1 MLFIIASIQR
11 SGYNPDLRRRLILAS
26 VGFLAVLPIAGED
39 LKAYPDGPGKD
50 VFVRVCTRCHEAA
63 NTTKLRL
70 TKRQWQGKVYA
81 QADRGA
87 EASGEELDQIVD
99 YLAHNFGPQK

>member
-1 MLFIIASIQR
+1 MRSIAASLVGGLL
-11 SGYNPDLRRRLILAS
+11 SLCLAR
-26 VGFLAVLPIAGED
+26 GED
-39 LKAYPDGPGKD
+39 IKAYPDGPGKE

-63 NTTKLRL
+63 NTAKLRL
-70 TKRQWQGKVYA
+70 TRRQWRGKVYA

-99 YLAHNFGPQK
+99 YLARNFGVEKSSAVEKAAGAK

>member
-1 MLFIIASIQR
+1 
-11 SGYNPDLRRRLILAS
+11 LRRRLIFTTA
-26 VGFLAVLPIAGED
+26 GFLTFWPARAED

-50 VFVRVCTRCHEAA
+50 VFIRVCTRCHEAA
-63 NTTKLRL
+63 NSTKLRL

-99 YLAHNFGPQK
+99 YLARNFGPGK

>member
-1 MLFIIASIQR
+1 MSVSQCRYAVA
-11 SGYNPDLRRRLILAS
+11 ILLCGALS
-26 VGFLAVLPIAGED
+26 CLHAKAED
-39 LKAYPDGPGKD
+39 LKAYPDGTGKD

-70 TKRQWQGKVYA
+70 TRRQWQGKVYA

-87 EASGEELDQIVD
+87 EATGEELDQIVD
-99 YLAHNFGPQK
+99 YLARNFGPDKPQTAGGGK

>member
-1 MLFIIASIQR
+1 
-11 SGYNPDLRRRLILAS
+11 LAG

-99 YLAHNFGPQK
+99 YLARHFGPQK

>member
-1 MLFIIASIQR
+1 MRGIRFIQA
-11 SGYNPDLRRRLILAS
+11 GVLGMAILA
-26 VGFLAVLPIAGED
+26 VYAQAED
-39 LKAYPDGPGKD
+39 LKAYPPGPGRD
-50 VFVRVCTRCHEAA
+50 VFIRVCTRCHEAA

-70 TKRQWQGKVYA
+70 TRRQWQGKVYA

-99 YLAHNFGPQK
+99 YLSRNYGPGKPRAAVEGGTK

>member
-1 MLFIIASIQR
+1 MRSIAA
-11 SGYNPDLRRRLILAS
+11 GL
-26 VGFLAVLPIAGED
+26 VGGLLLVPAGRAED
-39 LKAYPDGPGKD
+39 VKAYPDGPGKE
-50 VFVRVCTRCHEAA
+50 VFIRVCTRCHEAA

-70 TKRQWQGKVYA
+70 TRRQWQGKVYA

-99 YLAHNFGPQK
+99 YLARNFGAEKSAGAK

>member
-1 MLFIIASIQR
+1 MSVSKCMYAV
-11 SGYNPDLRRRLILAS
+11 GILLCGAFS
-26 VGFLAVLPIAGED
+26 YVPANAED

-70 TKRQWQGKVYA
+70 TRRQWQGKVYA

-87 EASGEELDQIVD
+87 EATGEELDQIVD
-99 YLAHNFGPQK
+99 YLARNFGPDKPRPSGGGK

>member
-1 MLFIIASIQR
+1 MRSIAAGLVGGLLLLW
-11 SGYNPDLRRRLILAS
+11 SGRA
-26 VGFLAVLPIAGED
+26 ED
-39 LKAYPDGPGKD
+39 TKAYPDGPGKE

-70 TKRQWQGKVYA
+70 TRRQWQGKVYA

-99 YLAHNFGPQK
+99 YLARNFSATEKPPGSK

>member
-1 MLFIIASIQR
+1 MRRTKFSAAAFICGALLFVPARAENI
-11 SGYNPDLRRRLILAS
+11 
-26 VGFLAVLPIAGED
+26 
-39 LKAYPDGPGKD
+39 KAFPEGPGKE
-50 VFVRVCTRCHEAA
+50 VFVRVCTRCHEAS
-63 NTTKLRL
+63 NSTKLRL

-99 YLAHNFGPQK
+99 YLARNFGPDKPQSAGNPK

>member
-1 MLFIIASIQR
+1 MR
-11 SGYNPDLRRRLILAS
+11 SRAT
-26 VGFLAVLPIAGED
+26 GFLCAVLFLIPAKAED

-50 VFVRVCTRCHEAA
+50 VFIRVCTRCHEAA

-87 EASGEELDQIVD
+87 EASGEELDRIVD
-99 YLAHNFGPQK
+99 YLTRNFGTDKPPAAGGAK

>member
-1 MLFIIASIQR
+1 
-11 SGYNPDLRRRLILAS
+11 
-26 VGFLAVLPIAGED
+26 LAVQGED
-39 LKAYPDGPGKD
+39 LKSYPEGPGKD

-99 YLAHNFGPQK
+99 YLARHFGPAK

>member
-1 MLFIIASIQR
+1 MRSIAA
-11 SGYNPDLRRRLILAS
+11 GL
-26 VGFLAVLPIAGED
+26 VGGLLLLWPGRAED
-39 LKAYPDGPGKD
+39 VRAFPDGPGKE
-50 VFVRVCTRCHEAA
+50 VFIRVCTRCHEAT

-70 TKRQWQGKVYA
+70 TRRQWQGKVYA

-99 YLAHNFGPQK
+99 YLARNFGVDKSGAVEKPGGAK

>member
-1 MLFIIASIQR
+1 LVT
-11 SGYNPDLRRRLILAS
+11 L
-26 VGFLAVLPIAGED
+26 LPARAED
-39 LKAYPDGPGKD
+39 LNAYPEGPGKD
-50 VFVRVCTRCHEAA
+50 VFIRICTRCHEAA
-63 NTTKLRL
+63 NSTKLRL

-99 YLAHNFGPQK
+99 YLARNFGPGK

>member
-1 MLFIIASIQR
+1 MFMLSRKPAQ
-11 SGYNPDLRRRLILAS
+11 
-26 VGFLAVLPIAGED
+26 VLLCGALLLLPAKAED
-39 LKAYPDGPGKD
+39 LKAYPAGPGKD
-50 VFVRVCTRCHEAA
+50 DFVRVCTRCHEAA

-87 EASGEELDQIVD
+87 EASGEELDRIVG
-99 YLAHNFGPQK
+99 YLALNFGPDKPGAADRTGEGK

>member
-1 MLFIIASIQR
+1 
-11 SGYNPDLRRRLILAS
+11 
-26 VGFLAVLPIAGED
+26 VLLPVQGED
-39 LKAYPDGPGKD
+39 LKSYPDGPGKE

-70 TKRQWQGKVYA
+70 TRRQWQGKVYA

-87 EASGEELDQIVD
+87 EASGEELDRIVD
-99 YLAHNFGPQK
+99 YLARHFGTTK

>member
-1 MLFIIASIQR
+1 M
-11 SGYNPDLRRRLILAS
+11 NVKRLLAAW
-26 VGFLAVLPIAGED
+26 FLCGGLLTFVVRAED
-39 LKAYPDGPGKD
+39 VKAYPDGPGKD
-50 VFVRVCTRCHEAA
+50 VFIRVCTRCHEAA
-63 NTTKLRL
+63 NSTKLRL

-99 YLAHNFGPQK
+99 YLARNFGPQGASVKPK

>member
-1 MLFIIASIQR
+1 
-11 SGYNPDLRRRLILAS
+11 LAS
-26 VGFLAVLPIAGED
+26 VGFLVLLPVQGED
-39 LKAYPDGPGKD
+39 LKSYPDGPGKE

-70 TKRQWQGKVYA
+70 TRRQWQGKVYA

-87 EASGEELDQIVD
+87 EASGEELDRIVD
-99 YLAHNFGPQK
+99 YLARHFGTTK